1 MIIIGIEKLSLVDY
15 DGITACV
22 LFTGGCNFACPF
34 CHNSPL
40 VYSQNLPVI
49 DNDEIFDFLIKRKK
63 VLNGVVITG
72 GEPTLNPDLPE
83 FIAKIKAIDY
93 KVKLDTNGTNPKML
107 SYLIEKGL
115 VDYVAMDIKN
125 CKEKYALTA
134 GIKKIDLATIQE
146 SVKILINSK
155 IEYEFRTTLVKE
167 FHEFDDITKIAE
179 WINGARKYVLQKFT
193 ERDTCIKLGFHEVE
207 KDIAQS
213 YRDYLAKYILQ
224 VSLRGY

>member
-1 MIIIGIEKLSLVDY
+1 MIINGIEKLSLVDY
-15 DGITACV
+15 DGVTACV

-40 VYSQNLPVI
+40 VYAQNLPVI
-49 DNDEIFDFLIKRKK
+49 DNDEIFEFLIKRTK

-72 GEPTLNPDLPE
+72 GEPTLNPDLPQ
-83 FIAKIKAIDY
+83 FIAKIKAIGY

-107 SYLIEKGL
+107 SQLIEKEL
-115 VDYVAMDIKN
+115 ADYVAMDIKN

-134 GIKKIDLATIQE
+134 GVKKIDLAPIEE

-167 FHEFDDITKIAE
+167 FHEFSDIIKIAE
-179 WINGARKYVLQKFT
+179 WLNGARKYVLQKFT
-193 ERDTCIKLGFHEVE
+193 ERETCIKLGFHEIE
-207 KDIAQS
+207 KATAQS
-213 YRDYLAKYILQ
+213 YRDYLIKYISQ

>member
-1 MIIIGIEKLSLVDY
+1 MIINGIEKLSLVDY
-15 DGITACV
+15 DGVTACV

-49 DNDEIFDFLIKRKK
+49 DNDEIFEFFIKRKN

-83 FIAKIKAIDY
+83 FIAKIKELGY

-107 SYLIEKGL
+107 LQLIEKEL

-125 CKEKYALTA
+125 SKEKYALTA
-134 GIKKIDLATIQE
+134 GLKKIDLVPIEE
-146 SVKILINSK
+146 SVKILMDSVV
-155 IEYEFRTTLVKE
+155 EYEFRTTLVKE
-167 FHEFDDITKIAE
+167 FHEFSDMEKIAE
-179 WINGARKYVLQKFT
+179 WINSARKYVLQKFT
-193 ERDTCIKLGFHEVE
+193 ERETCIKLGFSEVE
-207 KDIAQS
+207 KETAQS
-213 YRDYLAKYILQ
+213 YCDYLAKYIST

>member
-1 MIIIGIEKLSLVDY
+1 MIINGIEKLSLVDY
-15 DGITACV
+15 DGVTACV

-40 VYSQNLPVI
+40 VYSQNLPVV
-49 DNDEIFDFLIKRKK
+49 DNDEIFEFLIKRKN

-83 FIAKIKAIDY
+83 FIAKIKDLGY

-107 SYLIEKGL
+107 SKLIEKGL

-125 CKEKYALTA
+125 SKEKYALTA
-134 GIKKIDLATIQE
+134 GVKKIDLVPIEE
-146 SVKILINSK
+146 SVKILMDSEIS
-155 IEYEFRTTLVKE
+155 YEFRTTLVKE
-167 FHEFDDITKIAE
+167 LHEFSDMEKIAE

-193 ERDTCIKLGFHEVE
+193 ERETCIKLGFHEVE
-207 KDIAQS
+207 KDIAQN
-213 YRDYLAKYILQ
+213 YRDYLAKYISQ